1 MNRQMAKKGR
11 AAIFLAIGLLLG
23 AGPVRGQDK
32 AAGSQTSSTAMLYQA
47 KCAICHGEDGNG
59 ETPAGKAL
67 GAGDQRSEA
76 IQKMTDA
83 QMTDIIA
90 NGKGHMQAWKNKL
103 TAKQIKELVAYI
115 RTLANKK
122 P

>member
-1 MNRQMAKKGR
+1 
-11 AAIFLAIGLLLG
+11 
-23 AGPVRGQDK
+23 
-32 AAGSQTSSTAMLYQA
+32 
-47 KCAICHGEDGNG
+47 
-59 ETPAGKAL
+59 
-67 GAGDQRSEA
+67 
-76 IQKMTDA
+76 
-83 QMTDIIA
+83 MTDIIA